1 MKKLLALLLSLTFVF
16 AVAACDTTDDNDE
29 PWFINNEIVGIDPGA
44 GIMEATN
51 TAIDEYG
58 LDMTLEASSGPIM
71 VTELSQA
78 IANEEW
84 IVVTGWEPHYKF
96 ADYDLKFLEDPKGIF
111 GDVEQIHTVARNGV
125 HDDFPELVEFFENF
139 FFDSETLGSLMGA
152 MNEGEGDNIDI
163 ARDWM
168 ADNDLYLDWL
178 PEGYENVGDGETVA
192 IDYVN
197 WAEGIAMTYFAA
209 AILEDYM
216 GYDVELTMADPGIV
230 FSAIAQGDADFF
242 LDAWLPVTHQSFME
256 TYGDDIE
263 DLGLNFDGARIGL
276 VVPAYV
282 DIDSIEDLVRD

>member
-16 AVAACDTTDDNDE
+16 AIAACDTTDDN
-29 PWFINNEIVGIDPGA
+29 G
-44 GIMEATN
+44 
-51 TAIDEYG
+51 
-58 LDMTLEASSGPIM
+58 
-71 VTELSQA
+71 
-78 IANEEW
+78 EEQ
-84 IVVTGWEPHYKF
+84 K
-96 ADYDLKFLEDPKGIF
+96 
-111 GDVEQIHTVARNGV
+111 TV
-125 HDDFPELVEFFENF
+125 
-139 FFDSETLGSLMGA
+139 S
-152 MNEGEGDNIDI
+152 
-163 ARDWM
+163 
-168 ADNDLYLDWL
+168 
-178 PEGYENVGDGETVA
+178 

-197 WAEGIAMTYFAA
+197 WAEGVAMTYFAA

-216 GYDVELTMADPGIV
+216 DYEVELTMADPGIV